1 MTAWHYHTSSYM
13 EMKVGFAF
21 EWDLTYGDNIEFIK
35 RLLGSL
41 AETESLPLS
50 PSVSLYDLGAC
61 VQSYVWSSSQRHKK
75 PLIVELF

>member
-1 MTAWHYHTSSYM
+1 MTASHYHTSSYM

-21 EWDLTYGDNIEFIK
+21 EWDLTYGDNIEFMK

-50 PSVSLYDLGAC
+50 PSVSLYDL

-75 PLIVELF
+75 PLNVELF